1 MTRPYVSTTRQ
12 AKAQETRARIV
23 ETAATMLLRDGLA
36 AMTIADLAREAGVSP
51 QTVYNSVGG
60 KAEVVKAAYDVRLA
74 GDHDAVPMMERPAYL
89 AVRAATD
96 AASYATAYARWS
108 ADISDRVGALLGVLL
123 FHGTAGDP
131 MLEEF
136 VAAIN
141 AERRTGNATSLRS
154 LVDRGVLADGEELE
168 RLVDEVWVL
177 TSPENWH
184 RLVQS
189 RGWTR
194 EAYEE
199 WLARHLLVAVSR
211 ATERSD
217 TR

>member
-1 MTRPYVSTTRQ
+1 MSTTRQ

-23 ETAATMLLRDGLA
+23 ETAAAMLLRDGLA

-60 KAEVVKAAYDVRLA
+60 KAEIVKAAYDVGLA

-108 ADISDRVGALLGVLL
+108 ADIFDRVGTLLGVLL

-136 VAAIN
+136 VATIN
-141 AERRTGNATSLRS
+141 TERRTGNAMGLRF
-154 LVDRGVLADGEELE
+154 LVEQGLLADGEDFE

-194 EAYEE
+194 AAYED

-211 ATERSD
+211 ATGQAD
-217 TR
+217 TD